1 MNSEVYLML
10 NLIELEQFVAFSES
24 GTLSEVSKLMNISQ
38 PTLTRNMK
46 HVEECFGVALF
57 TRQKNKLSLNETGNV
72 AVEYAKELLKN
83 ERNAVFMVQDFDRKL
98 RSITVASCA
107 PAPLWILSPKLSAAY
122 PDNTISSSI
131 CDTNKIMEDVKSGAI
146 DIGILPYPYAYD
158 SFEDIPFFTEHLS
171 VCIPEDHTLCEMDSL
186 TFHDL
191 NGYNCLLRDQL
202 GFWTNLC
209 KEKMPASRF
218 LIQTDEAEF
227 HELVR
232 SSTLF
237 CFSTNIAAYPE
248 DILTGRKI
256 IPITDDTANV
266 TYHLI
271 WKKGVEYRF

>member
-1 MNSEVYLML
+1 MNSEVGFML
-10 NLIELEQFVAFSES
+10 NLIELEQFVKFSES

-46 HVEECFGVALF
+46 HVEECFGVSLF
-57 TRQKNKLSLNETGNV
+57 TRQKNKLSLNETGKK
-72 AVEYAKELLKN
+72 AVEYAKQLLKD
-83 ERNAVFMVQDFDRKL
+83 EKNAILMVQDFDRKL

-131 CDTNKIMEDVKSGAI
+131 CDSDQIIENVKSGAT
-146 DIGILPYPYAYD
+146 DIGILPYAYKDD
-158 SFEDIPFFTEHLS
+158 SLHDISFITEHLS
-171 VCIPEDHTLCEMDSL
+171 VCIPYEHELCKKDHVTSAE
-186 TFHDL
+186 L

-202 GFWTNLC
+202 GFWTDLC
-209 KEKMPASRF
+209 KKNMPASRF

-237 CFSTNIAAYPE
+237 CFSTNFANYP
-248 DILTGRKI
+248 DDVLVGRKT
-256 IPITDDTANV
+256 IPIVDDDANV

-271 WKKGVEYRF
+271 WKKGVEYQF